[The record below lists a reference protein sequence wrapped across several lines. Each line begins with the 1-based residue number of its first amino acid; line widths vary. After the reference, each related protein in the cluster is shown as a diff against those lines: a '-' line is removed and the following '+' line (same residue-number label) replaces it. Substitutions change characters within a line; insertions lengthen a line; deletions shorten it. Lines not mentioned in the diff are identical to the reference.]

1 MRPEHLNR
9 NRKATGPLIQ
19 GQIHSLV
26 ILFKI
31 MTPQQCKTWLATNF
45 PSNSPAIEVLNL
57 IEGITK
63 AIESIEDA
71 AYSVQD
77 WSGTHLGET
86 LDEARKTAGLPF
98 YG

>member
-1 MRPEHLNR
+1 
-9 NRKATGPLIQ
+9 
-19 GQIHSLV
+19 
-26 ILFKI
+26 
-31 MTPQQCKTWLATNF
+31 MTPQELTKWLRE
-45 PSNSPAIEVLNL
+45 NSSGVYRPAAEAADL
-57 IEGITK
+57 IDRMTA

-71 AYSVQD
+71 AYSAQD

>member
-1 MRPEHLNR
+1 
-9 NRKATGPLIQ
+9 
-19 GQIHSLV
+19 
-26 ILFKI
+26 
-31 MTPQQCKTWLATNF
+31 MTPQQCKTWLATNS
-45 PSNSPAIEVLNL
+45 PSNSPAIEVLDW
-57 IEGITK
+57 IERVIK
-63 AIESIEDA
+63 SIETIEDA

>member
-1 MRPEHLNR
+1 M
-9 NRKATGPLIQ
+9 A
-19 GQIHSLV
+19 
-26 ILFKI
+26 
-31 MTPQQCKTWLATNF
+31 
-45 PSNSPAIEVLNL
+45 
-57 IEGITK
+57 K